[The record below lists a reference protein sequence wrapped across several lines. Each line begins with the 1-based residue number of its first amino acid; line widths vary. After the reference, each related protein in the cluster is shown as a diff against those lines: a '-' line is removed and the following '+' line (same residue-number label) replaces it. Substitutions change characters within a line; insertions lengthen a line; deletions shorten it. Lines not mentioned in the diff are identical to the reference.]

1 MRLNADAKATLK
13 AAGISQA
20 DWARE
25 HFGTTTWRGDACGC
39 PDDRCTEGFHHEAGE
54 GCGCLL
60 YRIGL
65 PRTDSPRAV
74 TP

>member
-1 MRLNADAKATLK
+1 MTLNADAKATLK
-13 AAGISQA
+13 AAGITQA

-39 PDDRCTEGFHHEAGE
+39 PDDRCAEGFHHEASE
-54 GCGCLL
+54 DCGCLRHL
-60 YRIGL
+60 IDF

-74 TP
+74 GP